1 MALREQIER
10 VIQPEKSK
18 LNFAY
23 RLVDGVLIVTSLWLI
38 TRIYNVSWNNLHSV
52 AVGVSIGLYY
62 FFSEGFQLYY
72 SWRGAPLK
80 QLIQRVCTVWLIT
93 VLCLISLAAW
103 TKITSEYSRLVVGT
117 WFVAVPLSIIIW
129 REVIRE
135 LLGLLRARGFNVK
148 SVAIVGANEYGNQLA
163 KKILE
168 TPSLGYKLTGFF
180 DDRNPK
186 GDRIISKSQ
195 VPIRGNLDD
204 LVHLARQGSVNVVYI
219 TFSLRAEK
227 RIAELLHALS
237 DTTVS
242 AYIVP
247 DFFIFNLLHA
257 RWVNLDDIPTV
268 SVFETPFLGI
278 DGWLK
283 RIEDIILSTIILTL
297 IAVPMAVIAIGV
309 KLSSPGPVFFR
320 QRRYGLGGQEIKMWK
335 FRTMTVCEDDNNV
348 VQAKREDPR
357 ITPFGALLRR
367 TSLDELPQFIN
378 VLQGRMSIVGP
389 RPHAVA
395 HNEEY
400 RRLIHGYMLR
410 HKVKPGITGW
420 AQINGWRGE
429 TDNLEKM
436 QKRVE
441 FDLWYIRNW
450 SLWLDLK
457 IIATTL
463 FRGFVGKHAY

>member
-10 VIQPEKSK
+10 VIQPEKSR

-38 TRIYNVSWNNLHSV
+38 TRIYDISWNTLHSV
-52 AVGVSIGLYY
+52 AAGSSIGLYY
-62 FFSEGFQLYY
+62 FFSEGFQLYH

-93 VLCLISLAAW
+93 IFCLISLAAW
-103 TKITSEYSRLVVGT
+103 TKITDEYSRLVVGT

-129 REVIRE
+129 RQVIRE

-163 KKILE
+163 RKILE
-168 TPSLGYKLTGFF
+168 TPSLGYKLMGFF

-283 RIEDIILSTIILTL
+283 RFEDIILSSIILTV
-297 IAVPMAVIAIGV
+297 IAVPMAIIAVGV
-309 KLSSPGPVFFR
+309 KFSSPGPVFFK

-335 FRTMTVCEDDNNV
+335 FRTMTVCEDDDNV

-420 AQINGWRGE
+420 AQVNGWRGE

-441 FDLWYIRNW
+441 YDLWYIRNW
-450 SLWLDLK
+450 SLWLDLR

-463 FRGFVGKHAY
+463 FRGFVSRYAY